1 MKKYLLMAVSFV
13 LVAALAVVG
22 TLAYLQFETP
32 TDVNVMTV
40 GNVKIA
46 QHEYERVVDENGN
59 WVSTGDVD
67 KYGYTPDELQ
77 EYTQAKPLY
86 PAVFADGQIKWDDR
100 NNGTYQQSWA
110 QVGAPGAVQLFDD
123 SVKNVI
129 DKFVFVENTGKTDA
143 YVRSVFAFEQG
154 GVTAERFDEIIGTNG
169 DSTRWA
175 WETVATDVVID
186 GCEYVLVSA
195 TYVGA
200 TSNPNG
206 ILAAGK
212 VSYPSLLQVYLAP
225 EATNEDVEALDG
237 NGNGTYDI
245 LVISQAV
252 QAKGFDDA
260 ATALD
265 AAFGEITANNHPWV
279 SGVDFP
285 AVVYTAEEFKTAFA
299 AGGNI
304 VLADDIAVDNVTF
317 SLPKGKSVVLDLNGY
332 TISATANTT
341 GNQELFNVKGEM
353 TVKNG
358 SLELTAEN
366 NQGWNAMAT
375 IFDVTAGGV
384 LNIEGVTA
392 NVSGT
397 DMNFVAHLNNW
408 GEATLNVNNCDF
420 TTTYCAVRVFNSGY
434 DMNNVTIENTDFHN
448 GRVFWVHNYT
458 SEGKDDSTLNLDIY
472 DNNNTS
478 DSAKPIRFG
487 FNDSVYYDLDGNL
500 IG

>member
-46 QHEYERVVDENGN
+46 QHEYERAVNADGSYKTETIDNVTSY
-59 WVSTGDVD
+59 V
-67 KYGYTPDELQ
+67 LQ
-77 EYTQAKPLY
+77 DFTQAKPILPVTEIDANGNPVNHGAGTWDATTVRMTQVDSY
-86 PAVFADGQIKWDDR
+86 GGMQVFVSE
-100 NNGTYQQSWA
+100 NA
-110 QVGAPGAVQLFDD
+110 Q
-123 SVKNVI
+123 
-129 DKFVFVENTGKTDA
+129 DKFVTVENTGKTDA
-143 YVRSVFAFEQG
+143 YVRTIVALEIGSADSSLIG
-154 GVTAERFDEIIGTNG
+154 TSYHMNWTRNIIG
-169 DSTRWA
+169 
-175 WETVATDVVID
+175 VVTID
-186 GCEYVLVSA
+186 NNNYELLEYI
-195 TYVGA
+195 YKGA
-200 TSNPNG
+200 DGVRHDNG
-206 ILAAGK
+206 ILPAGETT
-212 VSYPSLLQVYLAP
+212 YPNLSQVYLSS
-225 EATNEDVEALDG
+225 EATNEDMEALDG
-237 NGNGTYDI
+237 NGNGTFDI

-265 AAFGEITANNHPWV
+265 AAFGDITVNNHPWV